1 MKKLICILLA
11 LTLCFASA
19 AIIVSAASASANVT
33 GPTTVRAGDTITL
46 SFKLNGSGLYGAS
59 GSWSYDKNQL
69 DFVSTSQKI
78 ASPWM
83 VEVEGNN
90 FVAYDNALTN
100 PINKD
105 TEIFTITFKVK
116 NLTPGTTVKVSFTG
130 VTASDGS
137 ADSNIGTVT
146 YSATIAEPMSTKNDL
161 ASLTVKNATISPA
174 FDPSV
179 TAYTAA
185 VPFSVSKLEIDA
197 KGVEK
202 TTVTVDSPNLIPG
215 GTTTVKITVK
225 AENGAAKTY
234 TITVKREQDP
244 NYQAS
249 GNNNLSGITVD
260 GFLLSPVFTA
270 ENTQYVIWLP
280 FETESVTVSGTAQ
293 DNKASVSVEG
303 GEALEAG
310 KDNVIKVI
318 CTAENGETKEYTVIA
333 KRAAAHGEQPVT
345 PPETSDD
352 EVSEDEVSEIPE
364 VSENEESTPATSEP
378 ESTPEPTPDPK
389 PEKSGVPVWIVAVVA
404 IVCLGAGIGV
414 GIVIGK
420 KKS

>member
-1 MKKLICILLA
+1 MKKIICILLA
-11 LTLCFASA
+11 LTLCLASA
-19 AIIVSAASASANVT
+19 AVIASAAGASATLT
-33 GPTTVRAGDTITL
+33 GPGTVRAGDTITL
-46 SFKLNGSGLYGAS
+46 SFKLNGSGLYGVS
-59 GSWSYDKNQL
+59 GAWSYDKNQL

-83 VEVEGNN
+83 VEFEGNN

-100 PINKD
+100 PIKKD

-116 NLTPGTTVKVSFTG
+116 NLTPGTNVKVSFTG

-146 YSATIAEPMSTKNDL
+146 YSTTIAEPMSTKNDL

-174 FDPSV
+174 FSASV
-179 TAYTAA
+179 TSYTAE

-225 AENGAAKTY
+225 AENGATKTY
-234 TITVKREQDP
+234 TISVKREQDP

-260 GFLLSPVFTA
+260 GFLLSPVFSADRT
-270 ENTQYVIWLP
+270 EYVIWLP

-345 PPETSDD
+345 PPETSED
-352 EVSEDEVSEIPE
+352 EVSEDEISEIPE
-364 VSENEESTPATSEP
+364 VSEEESTPATSET
-378 ESTPEPTPDPK
+378 ESTPEPTSDPK
-389 PEKSGVPVWIVAVVA
+389 PESNGIPVWVLAVVA
-404 IVCLGAGIGV
+404 VVCLGAGAGIGL
-414 GIVIGK
+414 VIGK
-420 KKS
+420 KRS

>member
-19 AIIVSAASASANVT
+19 AIIVSAASASAKLT

>member
-1 MKKLICILLA
+1 MKRLICILLA

-19 AIIVSAASASANVT
+19 AVIVSAASASASLT
-33 GPTTVRAGDTITL
+33 GPNTVRAGDTITL

-59 GSWSYDKNQL
+59 GALSYDKSQL
-69 DFVSTSQKI
+69 DFVSITQKV
-78 ASPWM
+78 ASPWL
-83 VEVEGNN
+83 VELEGSN
-90 FVAYDNALTN
+90 FVAYDNALTS
-100 PINKD
+100 PVNKN

-116 NLTPGTTVKVSFTG
+116 NLNPGTNVKVSFTG

-174 FDPSV
+174 FSASV
-179 TAYTAA
+179 TSYTAE

-202 TTVTVDSPNLIPG
+202 TTVTVDNPNLIPG

-225 AENGAAKTY
+225 AENGATKVY

-249 GNNNLSGITVD
+249 GNNSLSGITVD

-280 FETESVTVSGTAQ
+280 YETESVTATGTAE
-293 DNKASVSVEG
+293 DGKASVSVEG

-345 PPETSDD
+345 PPETSEDEVSEP
-352 EVSEDEVSEIPE
+352 EVSEDEASVP
-364 VSENEESTPATSEP
+364 EESVPATSET

-389 PEKSGVPVWIVAVVA
+389 PEESGVPVWVVAVVA
-404 IVCLGAGIGV
+404 IACLATGLGV
-414 GIVIGK
+414 GIVISK
-420 KKS
+420 KK